1 VYYSYSLC
9 RRGTSISLARLS
21 VTPPKCS
28 SHTAEDLV
36 PEERHQVYMPLR
48 LIVYSRLDRP
58 LEINDIFASLE
69 DEAGTGVYRTANSRH
84 LAYKGVMVGRASEE
98 VTSGI
103 RW

>member
-1 VYYSYSLC
+1 MYYSYSLC

-69 DEAGTGVYRTANSRH
+69 DEAGTGFIALQTLVTWRI
-84 LAYKGVMVGRASEE
+84 KGSWLDER
-98 VTSGI
+98 
-103 RW
+103 RKR